1 MVEEGFVRPSAIAAA
16 ERAAGRAEGRR
27 VSPMRK
33 LDLSHVVVEAG
44 AGLPAL
50 AGSTPVA

>member
-1 MVEEGFVRPSAIAAA
+1 MVEEGFVRPSDIAAA
-16 ERAAGRAEGRR
+16 ERAAGRR

-50 AGSTPVA
+50 AGATPVA